1 MLKITTE
8 KMRWLFCGLLLLAAR
23 GAGAVS
29 HAAPA
34 PAPSAG
40 DHGEHKP
47 DGCIKPPTCLK
58 CHAMREDIQSCST
71 PGVSVEKRQ
80 AGYFFARIF
89 LRVFFCARNGILL
102 ANTCAELCS
111 LASHRH
117 HPDFSLL
124 GVTNRQLGRRG
135 WTGWWR
141 WEASTSLSYKR

>member
-89 LRVFFCARNGILL
+89 LRAKRHSSCKHLCRALL
-102 ANTCAELCS
+102 
-111 LASHRH
+111 
-117 HPDFSLL
+117 FSLPSPPPRL
-124 GVTNRQLGRRG
+124 LVAWRHEQTAGATGLDGVVAMGGQH
-135 WTGWWR
+135 
-141 WEASTSLSYKR
+141 KFIV